1 MPPILV
7 PSGRL
12 LALLGLA
19 APLFLLGDA
28 VALAADALILTAAAA
43 DAALAPGRRRL
54 VLTRRAPRWLA
65 LGSVAEI
72 EIEATNATGRAVRL
86 RATDDLPPG
95 LAREG
100 PDILEWRVAP
110 GRRAA
115 VTYRVRAAERGAM
128 TLGPVHVRAAGPLG
142 LVWRQC
148 RFPLADEVNV
158 LPGILDVRRH
168 RLLGLQ
174 RQLALAG
181 VRTVRRRSERG
192 EFESLREYV
201 RGDDPRTIDW
211 KATAR
216 RGAPMV
222 RRYQAERSQ
231 NVLLAIDAGR
241 LMTERIAGRERLD
254 HALAAALL
262 LADVAAAYGDR
273 VGFLVFGGRV
283 EQYRA
288 PSRLPISR
296 LAEAFGRV
304 RARLVESN
312 YPAAFAYLARRL
324 RRRSLVVLFSDV
336 IDARASAALIAHVS
350 RAAARHLPLV
360 VALRNPELD
369 AAAVAGAHA
378 EAGVFHRIAAEEL
391 LQARAAAL
399 AGMRRAGALVADALP
414 DEAIHVVVNRYL
426 EVKREGL
433 L

>member
-1 MPPILV
+1 MPPIVL

-12 LALLGLA
+12 LALLALA
-19 APLFLLGDA
+19 APLFLLGDGI
-28 VALAADALILTAAAA
+28 ALAADALILAAAAA

-54 VLTRRAPRWLA
+54 RITRRTPRRLP
-65 LGSVAEI
+65 LGGVAEI
-72 EIEATNATGRAVRL
+72 EIEATNLARRAARL
-86 RATDDLPPG
+86 RATDDLPAG

-100 PDILEWRVAP
+100 PDILAWQVPP
-110 GRRAA
+110 GGRAA
-115 VTYRVRAAERGAM
+115 VTYRVRADARGDM
-128 TLGPVHVRAAGPLG
+128 TLGDVHVRAAGPLG
-142 LVWRQC
+142 LAWRSF
-148 RFPLADEVNV
+148 RAPLADTLHV
-158 LPGILDVRRH
+158 LPGVLEVRRN
-168 RLLGLQ
+168 RLLGLR

-181 VRTVRRRSERG
+181 VRVVRRRSERG
-192 EFESLREYV
+192 EFESLREYA

-241 LMTERIAGRERLD
+241 LMTERIAGRERID
-254 HALAAALL
+254 HALSAALL
-262 LADVAAAYGDR
+262 LADVAAAHGDR
-273 VGFLVFGGRV
+273 VGFLAFADRV

-288 PSRLPISR
+288 PARTPIAQ
-296 LAEAFGRV
+296 LAEAFGRI

-312 YPAAFAYLARRL
+312 YPAAFATLAQRL

-336 IDARASAALIAHVS
+336 IDARASAALIAHLS
-350 RAAARHLPLV
+350 RAAGRHLPLA

-369 AAAVAGAHA
+369 AAAAAGADA
-378 EAGVFHRIAAEEL
+378 EPGVFRRIAAEEL

-399 AGMRRAGALVADALP
+399 AGMRRAGVLIADVRP
-414 DEAIHVVVNRYL
+414 DEAIHQVVNRYL